1 MRITARQLRQII
13 KEEVENMMYEE
24 DATDMVSALKSSAN
38 FKISYTFKAGLGRSF
53 FKENGAIKSGN
64 LEYSIYKSADG
75 VLRAAP
81 ERFLDDSG
89 TTMALKA
96 RPADLKDGQLPS
108 VLRGIPAPAG
118 AVAGQKINIPAT
130 VAVTISGDTI
140 EFNFKAV

>member
-38 FKISYTFKAGLGRSF
+38 FKISYTFEAGLGGSF

-89 TTMALKA
+89 TTMSLRA
-96 RPADLKDGQLPS
+96 RPANLKNGQLPS

-130 VAVTISGDTI
+130 VAVTISCDTI
-140 EFNFKAV
+140 EYNFKAV